1 MNGVTPLEWG
11 MFWLQVAEH
20 PNDMQ
25 GRTCLTVCQWNYSKE
40 LFPEA
45 KSMPDLDNHTK
56 YG

>member
-1 MNGVTPLEWG
+1 MGVFLS
-11 MFWLQVAEH
+11 QVAEY

-25 GRTCLTVCQWNYSKE
+25 GRACLTVCQWNYSKE